1 MGQYTKDFL
10 FQHRNDSLP
19 GGGGTSTPTQ
29 TNTPTNTPITNTPTF
44 TPITPTQP
52 GGNNTGWVSPSN
64 QASQSGGDGN
74 GFQTSPSNAFA
85 DGGGTAD
92 DVNSGTGTSTSCTST
107 AKDRHAYFNYPL
119 SIPSGSSITGIE
131 VRTDARADS
140 ASGTRRFCVELSWNN
155 GANWTAMKTGA
166 NLTTTERSDLF
177 GSASDTWGRTWN
189 TNELTSANLRVRIV
203 SVGSSTSRDFFLD
216 WLPVR
221 VWYSG
226 GGVTNTPT
234 FTPTGVTNTPTFTPT
249 GVTVTPTFTPTQS
262 TACSPV
268 SAIITAPFQ
277 FDGVGTFCWQI
288 SSLSYINSW
297 NLANLTVNGV
307 NFTNLYAPAG
317 SLPARINGNWYI
329 SYTGNFAWSHFE
341 AK

>member
-1 MGQYTKDFL
+1 
-10 FQHRNDSLP
+10 
-19 GGGGTSTPTQ
+19 
-29 TNTPTNTPITNTPTF
+29 
-44 TPITPTQP
+44 
-52 GGNNTGWVSPSN
+52 
-64 QASQSGGDGN
+64 
-74 GFQTSPSNAFA
+74 
-85 DGGGTAD
+85 
-92 DVNSGTGTSTSCTST
+92 
-107 AKDRHAYFNYPL
+107 
-119 SIPSGSSITGIE
+119 
-131 VRTDARADS
+131 
-140 ASGTRRFCVELSWNN
+140 
-155 GANWTAMKTGA
+155 MKTGT
-166 NLTTTERSDLF
+166 NLTTTERSDIF
-177 GSASDTWGRTWN
+177 GSSSDTWGRAWN
-189 TNELTSANLRVRIV
+189 TNELTSANFRVRIV

-226 GGVTNTPT
+226 SGVTNTPT

-268 SAIITAPFQ
+268 SAIVTAPFQ
-277 FDGVGTFCWQI
+277 FDGAGTFCWQI

-317 SLPARINGNWYI
+317 SLPVRINGNWYI
-329 SYTGNFAWSHFE
+329 SYTGNFPWSHFE